1 VIARL
6 AAAALMVSSPAGARA
21 AEGPAL
27 RAIEQHHGKVLVLNF
42 WAGWCA
48 PCASEIPLL
57 ARIHRDYSARGVQ
70 VVGASI
76 DEPESRDAARDLARK
91 LRVNYPVLYGAS
103 SAEMSSLEL
112 ATAIPA
118 TAIFDRDGRR
128 AFRLAREEAVRQD
141 RPAASQPGDGTGPT
155 QPGGGEARGLGARR
169 PPLRLHREDGSPL
182 QFDLVRPG
190 TPRHS
195 PRARGA
201 VHGGEH
207 PASLRLMPRAA

>member
-27 RAIEQHHGKVLVLNF
+27 RAIEQHRGKVLVLNF

-128 AFRLAREEAVRQD
+128 AFRLVGEVKEPDLVPRLDWLLSDRATAAPDELVLPPGVTPEHFAQHVAGIEDDEHHQGEGGVSEEAGSAV
-141 RPAASQPGDGTGPT
+141 PT
-155 QPGGGEARGLGARR
+155 
-169 PPLRLHREDGSPL
+169 
-182 QFDLVRPG
+182 
-190 TPRHS
+190 
-195 PRARGA
+195 
-201 VHGGEH
+201 
-207 PASLRLMPRAA
+207 